1 MLERY
6 DVIISEGAPD
16 PMLPE
21 VGGEWVKYADA
32 QATIADLL
40 KYRASLPAQGSA
52 GKHACDLPGCVSCGN
67 PPDAEGETRA

>member
-6 DVIISEGAPD
+6 DIIISEGAPD

-21 VGGEWVKYADA
+21 VDGEWVKYADV

-40 KYRASLPAQGSA
+40 KYRASLPAQGLLMLS
-52 GKHACDLPGCVSCGN
+52 K
-67 PPDAEGETRA
+67 R

>member
-21 VGGEWVKYADA
+21 VDGEWVKYADA

-40 KYRASLPAQGSA
+40 RYRASLPAPPAQGGA
-52 GKHACDLPGCVSCGN
+52 HG
-67 PPDAEGETRA
+67 